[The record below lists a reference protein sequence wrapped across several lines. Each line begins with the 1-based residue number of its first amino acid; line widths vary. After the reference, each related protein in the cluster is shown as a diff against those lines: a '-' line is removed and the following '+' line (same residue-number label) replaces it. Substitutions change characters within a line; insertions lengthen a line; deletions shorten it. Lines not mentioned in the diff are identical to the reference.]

1 VQRKLPQKTTAVY
14 CMLTINKDNI
24 LPQENK
30 IALLIDCD
38 NVSHQS
44 IEGVIDE
51 LSKYGKVNIRHAYG
65 NWKSESMKGWEEKLH
80 PHAIKPIQQFAYT
93 KGKNATDAA
102 MIIDAMDILYTQN
115 LDAFALMTSDS
126 DFTPLVMRILS
137 NGITV
142 YGFGEK
148 KTPLPFVKACSQ
160 FIYTENLEE
169 SDDEEDKKKSGVNT
183 KKTRNELRQDT
194 ALVKLLRTAVEQSA
208 DENGWSHLG
217 LVGQYISNKTSFSPV
232 NYGYKKLGDLIR
244 VSDLFQIEMR
254 NDNSVMYIKDI
265 RK

>member
-1 VQRKLPQKTTAVY
+1 MST
-14 CMLTINKDNI
+14 D
-24 LPQENK
+24 NK

-38 NVSHQS
+38 NVSHKA
-44 IEGVIDE
+44 IEGVINE

-102 MIIDAMDILYTQN
+102 IIIDAMDILYTQS

-160 FIYTENLEE
+160 FIYTENLEQAE
-169 SDDEEDKKKSGVNT
+169 DEEEKSINEGNA
-183 KKTRNELRQDT
+183 KKTRNELRKD
-194 ALVKLLRTAVEQSA
+194 AVLVKLLRTAVEHST

-217 LVGQYISNKTSFSPV
+217 RVGQYISNNTSFSPI

-244 VSDLFQIEMR
+244 VCDLFEIEMR
-254 NDNSVMYIKDI
+254 NDNSVMYIKDL
-265 RK
+265 KK

>member
-1 VQRKLPQKTTAVY
+1 MDQ
-14 CMLTINKDNI
+14 D
-24 LPQENK
+24 NK

-38 NVSHQS
+38 NVSHKS

-65 NWKSESMKGWEEKLH
+65 NWKSESLKGWEEKLH

-102 MIIDAMDILYTQN
+102 MIIDAMDLLYTQQ
-115 LDAFALMTSDS
+115 LEAFALMTSDS

-148 KTPLPFVKACSQ
+148 KTPLPFVSACSQ
-160 FIYTENLEE
+160 FIYTENLEA
-169 SDDEEDKKKSGVNT
+169 EEIEQSAAEKNVKKS
-183 KKTRNELRQDT
+183 RNDLRKDT
-194 ALVKLLRTAVEQSA
+194 ALVRLLRTAVEQEA
-208 DENGWSHLG
+208 GEDGWSHLG
-217 LVGQYISNKTSFSPV
+217 RVGQYISNKTSFSPV

-244 VSDLFQIEMR
+244 VCDLFEIEMR
-254 NDNSVMYIKDI
+254 NDNSVMYIKDS

>member
-1 VQRKLPQKTTAVY
+1 
-14 CMLTINKDNI
+14 M
-24 LPQENK
+24 QEDNK

-44 IEGVIDE
+44 VEGVIEE

-65 NWKSESMKGWEEKLH
+65 NWKSESLKGWEDKLH

-126 DFTPLVMRILS
+126 DFTPLAMRILS

-160 FIYTENLEE
+160 FIYTENLEF
-169 SDDEEDKKKSGVNT
+169 EEEEEQKSKLDNSKKS
-183 KKTRNELRQDT
+183 RNELRQD
-194 ALVKLLRTAVEQSA
+194 AGLVRLLRTAVSQVAGE
-208 DENGWSHLG
+208 DGWSHLG
-217 LVGQYISNKTSFSPV
+217 MVGQYISNKTSFSPV

-244 VSDLFQIEMR
+244 VCDLFEINMR
-254 NDNSVMYIKDI
+254 NDNSVMYIKDA